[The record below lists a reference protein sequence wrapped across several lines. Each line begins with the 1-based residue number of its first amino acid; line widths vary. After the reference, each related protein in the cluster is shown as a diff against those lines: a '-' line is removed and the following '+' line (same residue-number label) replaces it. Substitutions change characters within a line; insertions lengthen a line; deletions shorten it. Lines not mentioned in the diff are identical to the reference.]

1 MISRVICC
9 CCSNR
14 ISLSHRSI
22 LNLNAKLSPP
32 SKSNEASES
41 SSTTS
46 EKSSKKQVQ
55 SRSFE
60 RRSSPIAND
69 YEEDFS
75 EVSHSPVTPI
85 KEPLPEA
92 KIIDIDNESIQE
104 DIEDKQSL
112 HDANHSLTSK
122 SSGDEQSEI
131 LVLVKKSA
139 NTTPRRQ
146 DDKTLEEEPFFP
158 LPLPFVPTVQPK
170 IDSNNNDDTSHDVSE
185 DEETNERVEQENKV
199 DKLTDSF
206 IRVFIDEAINQGKEI
221 QRLKKDSF
229 TQEIDQKKTYVTE
242 DTNEWILDDHSIDE
256 DNPQIIQ
263 PVNIFRFSQEKD
275 FHI

>member
-1 MISRVICC
+1 
-9 CCSNR
+9 
-14 ISLSHRSI
+14 
-22 LNLNAKLSPP
+22 
-32 SKSNEASES
+32 
-41 SSTTS
+41 
-46 EKSSKKQVQ
+46 
-55 SRSFE
+55 
-60 RRSSPIAND
+60 
-69 YEEDFS
+69 
-75 EVSHSPVTPI
+75 VTPI

-92 KIIDIDNESIQE
+92 KVIDIDIESIQE

-112 HDANHSLTSK
+112 HDTNHSLTSK

-158 LPLPFVPTVQPK
+158 LPLVPIVQPK
-170 IDSNNNDDTSHDVSE
+170 IDSNYNDDTSHDVSE

-199 DKLTDSF
+199 DRLTDSF
-206 IRVFIDEAINQGKEI
+206 IRVFIDEAIDQGKQI

-229 TQEIDQKKTYVTE
+229 TQEINQKKNHVTE
-242 DTNEWILDDHSIDE
+242 DTNEWILDDSIDE
-256 DNPQIIQ
+256 DNPQIIE

-275 FHI
+275 FHIYNSF